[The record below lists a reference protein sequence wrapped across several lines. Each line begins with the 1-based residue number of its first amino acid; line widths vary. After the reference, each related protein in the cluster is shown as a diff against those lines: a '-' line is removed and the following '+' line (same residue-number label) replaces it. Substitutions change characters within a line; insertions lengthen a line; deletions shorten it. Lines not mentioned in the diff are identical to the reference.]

1 MKKASCFT
9 VIFLTVVL
17 TICLFGTQG
26 TAGEKIYQMKGE
38 ITAIESAY
46 NTVVIEVPMGKRMF
60 TVAGPLS
67 SEAILKILWWVIRS
81 RSNGEVQIKGTS
93 LKCSKAIR
101 QKSKTRR
108 SS

>member
-67 SEAILKILWWVIRS
+67 SEAILKRGGQCVGLTDFVVGDQVTVKWKATD
-81 RSNGEVQIKGTS
+81 KGHIIEM
-93 LKCSKAIR
+93 LKGN
-101 QKSKTRR
+101 
-108 SS
+108 

>member
-1 MKKASCFT
+1 MKKSSCLI

-17 TICLFGTQG
+17 TMCLFGTQG

-67 SEAILKILWWVIRS
+67 SEAILKRGGQCVGLTDFVVGDQVTVKWRGTDKGHVI
-81 RSNGEVQIKGTS
+81 EMLKGN
-93 LKCSKAIR
+93 
-101 QKSKTRR
+101 
-108 SS
+108 

>member
-67 SEAILKILWWVIRS
+67 SEAILKRGGQCAGLTDFVVGDQVTVKWR
-81 RSNGEVQIKGTS
+81 GTDKGHIIEM
-93 LKCSKAIR
+93 LKGN
-101 QKSKTRR
+101 
-108 SS
+108 

>member
-1 MKKASCFT
+1 MKKSGCLI
-9 VIFLTVVL
+9 VIFLTVAFI
-17 TICLFGTQG
+17 THMFGTQG

-67 SEAILKILWWVIRS
+67 SEAILK
-81 RSNGEVQIKGTS
+81 KGGQCVGLTDFVVGDQVTVKWRGTDKGHIIEM
-93 LKCSKAIR
+93 LKGN
-101 QKSKTRR
+101 
-108 SS
+108 